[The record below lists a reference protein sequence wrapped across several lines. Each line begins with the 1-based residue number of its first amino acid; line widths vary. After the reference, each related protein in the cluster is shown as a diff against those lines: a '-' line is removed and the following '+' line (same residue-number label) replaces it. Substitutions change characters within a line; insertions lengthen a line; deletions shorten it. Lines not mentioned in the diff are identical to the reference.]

1 MRTIIIVSIINLLRP
16 VKPISLYGLF
26 FRETYPKVKLS
37 FPSAKFGDISREV
50 SHRWELLCSHEKS
63 KYKRRIEGAKREY
76 KQDLENY
83 KKSLIAASTGPYD
96 PRGIAFYNNIYNIL
110 WNIYNNV
117 FWFFTIKVH
126 SSCNSILAMVSSEF
140 YPKETIPNDIEAVPT
155 LPQDLSCQ
163 DVMHDT
169 NWVYMF
175 FLFSKNH
182 LTKLLDYCTS
192 ECNYFSFVRSNFWIM
207 FSELFVAW

>member
-1 MRTIIIVSIINLLRP
+1 MIIIVIALNFLRP

-83 KKSLIAASTGPYD
+83 KKSLISGSAGPFD
-96 PRGIAFYNNIYNIL
+96 PRGIKIHSDIYHVL
-110 WNIYNNV
+110 
-117 FWFFTIKVH
+117 
-126 SSCNSILAMVSSEF
+126 
-140 YPKETIPNDIEAVPT
+140 
-155 LPQDLSCQ
+155 
-163 DVMHDT
+163 
-169 NWVYMF
+169 
-175 FLFSKNH
+175 
-182 LTKLLDYCTS
+182 
-192 ECNYFSFVRSNFWIM
+192 
-207 FSELFVAW
+207 

>member
-83 KKSLIAASTGPYD
+83 KKSLISGTAVPFD
-96 PRGIAFYNNIYNIL
+96 PRGIIF
-110 WNIYNNV
+110 
-117 FWFFTIKVH
+117 H
-126 SSCNSILAMVSSEF
+126 SHMYHVL
-140 YPKETIPNDIEAVPT
+140 
-155 LPQDLSCQ
+155 
-163 DVMHDT
+163 
-169 NWVYMF
+169 
-175 FLFSKNH
+175 
-182 LTKLLDYCTS
+182 
-192 ECNYFSFVRSNFWIM
+192 
-207 FSELFVAW
+207 

>member
-1 MRTIIIVSIINLLRP
+1 MLLLSIFLRP

-83 KKSLIAASTGPYD
+83 KKSLISGTAVPFD
-96 PRGIAFYNNIYNIL
+96 PRGKIFHTTYIIPSRLFKVYF
-110 WNIYNNV
+110 V
-117 FWFFTIKVH
+117 FTIKVYNLH
-126 SSCNSILAMVSSEF
+126 KSHFSNGFDRIL
-140 YPKETIPNDIEAVPT
+140 PKRN
-155 LPQDLSCQ
+155 
-163 DVMHDT
+163 
-169 NWVYMF
+169 
-175 FLFSKNH
+175 
-182 LTKLLDYCTS
+182 
-192 ECNYFSFVRSNFWIM
+192 
-207 FSELFVAW
+207 FSE